1 MKRYLQLAAAFLLLA
16 FVVIQFIPVHRTNRL
31 GAGDPQAPRKVQ
43 WILRRACY
51 DCHST
56 ETRWPV
62 WAYVA
67 PMSWQVVA
75 DVDRARKF
83 LNFSDWASL
92 PPLYQQ
98 AMRMNIERVNATH
111 KMPLWYYVTLHP
123 DAKLSDADRKI
134 LAQWARFGRHS
145 GRTVFMSCSRILVRG
160 RSVRSNQY
168 PIWGSIWSIGVIEGQ
183 MMMVEPVRL

>member
-1 MKRYLQLAAAFLLLA
+1 MKRYAQYAGAFLLLT
-16 FVVIQFIPVHRTNRL
+16 FVVIQFVPVHRTNRL
-31 GAGDPQAPRKVQ
+31 GSGDPQAPRNVQ

-83 LNFSDWASL
+83 VNFSDWAGM

-123 DAKLSDADRKI
+123 DAKLSENDRKI
-134 LAQWARFGRHS
+134 LAQWAKTGA
-145 GRTVFMSCSRILVRG
+145 TK
-160 RSVRSNQY
+160 
-168 PIWGSIWSIGVIEGQ
+168 
-183 MMMVEPVRL
+183 